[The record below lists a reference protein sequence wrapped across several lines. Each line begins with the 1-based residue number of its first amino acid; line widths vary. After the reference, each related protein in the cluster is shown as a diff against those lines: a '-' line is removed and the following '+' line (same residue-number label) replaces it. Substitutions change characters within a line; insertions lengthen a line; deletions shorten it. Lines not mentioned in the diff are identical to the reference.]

1 MKYKRS
7 AFIFRRDLRLEDN
20 TALQR
25 AREMSDEVMLCF
37 IFDPRIKRR
46 SFSYDFLMEALKGL
60 DVHLLTGDPVD
71 VIRSLEV
78 DAVFFNRDYSPFSIK
93 RDREIEEA
101 FEHVH
106 TFDDLLLYR
115 PGSVLTKQG
124 KPYSVFTPF
133 YRNCMTGK
141 VSLPFSAGREGCFE
155 GLRCQALDI
164 LERISEW
171 GDYESI
177 HDFPALD
184 GTTRLSA
191 HIRFGTVSIREVYHI
206 MKEELGRDHP
216 LIRQLH
222 WREFFIHLAIAYPH
236 VFGHAFKQKFDAIE
250 WDRDGELFEAW
261 CNGNTGY
268 PIVDAGM
275 RELNATG
282 YMHNRA
288 RMITASFLVKDL
300 HLDWRLGERY
310 FASKLV
316 DYDPCVNNGNWQW
329 AASTGAD
336 SQPYFRIF
344 NPVSQQERFDP
355 KFEYVN
361 RWVSDRA
368 EKVVDHSEERRRA
381 LAMFRSV
388 A

>member
-1 MKYKRS
+1 MRYKRS

-20 TALQR
+20 TALRQ
-25 AREMSDEVMLCF
+25 ALEMSDEVMLCF
-37 IFDPRIKRR
+37 IFDPRIRRR
-46 SFSYDFLMEALKGL
+46 SFSYDFMMEALKEL
-60 DVHLLTGDPVD
+60 QERADVHLFTGHPVD
-71 VIRSLEV
+71 VIRSLDV
-78 DAVFFNRDYSPFSIK
+78 DAVFFNRDYSPFSIM
-93 RDREIEEA
+93 RDREIKEA
-101 FEHVH
+101 FDHVH
-106 TFDDLLLYR
+106 TFEDLLLYS

-124 KPYSVFTPF
+124 KPYLVFTPF
-133 YRNCMTGK
+133 YRNCMTK
-141 VSLPFSAGREGCFE
+141 DVVLPVSEDVESGIRRQAFE
-155 GLRCQALDI
+155 K
-164 LERISEW
+164 ISEW
-171 GDYESI
+171 EDYESI
-177 HDFPALD
+177 RDLPALD

-206 MKEELGRDHP
+206 IKEELGAGHP

-236 VFGHAFKQKFDAIE
+236 VFKHAFKRKFDAIE
-250 WDRDGELFEAW
+250 WDRDDKLFEAW
-261 CNGNTGY
+261 CSGNTGY

-282 YMHNRA
+282 YMHNRV

-300 HLDWRLGERY
+300 HLDWRVGERY

-344 NPVSQQERFDP
+344 NPKSQQKRFDP
-355 KFEYVN
+355 KFEYVD
-361 RWVSDRA
+361 RWVSDRV
-368 EKVVDHSEERRRA
+368 EPIVDHFEERKRA
-381 LAMFRSV
+381 LMMFRSV